1 MVRRYAQPRSRVR
14 SILPSVR
21 AGVALDDG
29 HDHTTAGVPAL
40 QRVDPGD
47 RLTDY
52 ERALAFYLG
61 LPTTVV
67 DRVVF
72 AENSDSDLSSL
83 ERLAERAGAGKDVEP
98 PLLRRPRLS
107 GRTRARGGGETRLI
121 DTALERSRL
130 LGALPADEPFWKVTG
145 RLRFTNIDRLIATAP
160 SGPELYID
168 FRRFPRRWVDIRIFA
183 CTPRTFRELFV
194 AREPLM
200 RQNELERSGYSAP
213 EERLFEELLPLRE
226 RARVAPRLRLEPR
239 VEGYSGH
246 GHDYRASHASH
257 LVRRARNP
265 PEALPAAVDLTP
277 RLRLLFLLPL
287 RRVQARGTAAPAS
300 PAS

>member
-1 MVRRYAQPRSRVR
+1 MTATITP
-14 SILPSVR
+14 P
-21 AGVALDDG
+21 AGVL
-29 HDHTTAGVPAL
+29 AL

-52 ERALAFYLG
+52 DARRVLPRSPDDGSGPGGLRGEFRQRSQPARAPGGA
-61 LPTTVV
+61 
-67 DRVVF
+67 R
-72 AENSDSDLSSL
+72 
-83 ERLAERAGAGKDVEP
+83 RAGKDVEP

-107 GRTRARGGGETRLI
+107 GRTQGARWGDPAHRH
-121 DTALERSRL
+121 ALERSRL

-168 FRRFPRRWVDIRIFA
+168 EALSAPLGRHPHSLR
-183 CTPRTFRELFV
+183 TPRTFRELFT

-246 GHDYRASHASH
+246 GHDYARVPRVASGPPGAESLRRLCLPLWIRLRASGCCSSC
-257 LVRRARNP
+257 
-265 PEALPAAVDLTP
+265 
-277 RLRLLFLLPL
+277 PL
-287 RRVQARGTAAPAS
+287 RQRAGARHGGALAS